1 MIITRKT
8 AVDRGRTDR
17 VGLTHR
23 IDLDLQSPTM
33 NCQSVLQI
41 ERKQTNGRTN
51 GQTDGPTDYGWV
63 RF

>member
-8 AVDRGRTDR
+8 AVDRGRTYR
-17 VGLTHR
+17 VSLTNG

-33 NCQSVLQI
+33 NCQSILKI
-41 ERKQTNGRTN
+41 EWKQMD
-51 GQTDGPTDYGWV
+51 GQTDGPTDYGYGL